1 MEHGHG
7 EGKRMTREQQEAIAV
22 LQEFY
27 DYNKTLT
34 PHGESWLQADIT
46 INRETQRNLAEALP
60 LAIEAMSRL
69 LTDPATG
76 LKAACSAKR
85 WTITKHYRLTP
96 HLRTSTRRRLCH
108 GYTRLAIHIRGQHQR
123 ITGTE
128 SLR

>member
-1 MEHGHG
+1 
-7 EGKRMTREQQEAIAV
+7 MTQQEAIAV

-69 LTDPATG
+69 LTDPITG
-76 LKAACSAKR
+76 LVPCGCGGKAMIHGCHSLSYVIYCDKCKIETNYQLTADTAKDA
-85 WTITKHYRLTP
+85 WNTVM
-96 HLRTSTRRRLCH
+96 
-108 GYTRLAIHIRGQHQR
+108 GYKVQ
-123 ITGTE
+123 
-128 SLR
+128 

>member
-1 MEHGHG
+1 
-7 EGKRMTREQQEAIAV
+7 MTQQEAIAV

-69 LTDPATG
+69 LTDPITG
-76 LKAACSAKR
+76 LVPCGCGGKAVDKEEIDYGYGYKCQKCGIATMAGSSRDCAKED
-85 WTITKHYRLTP
+85 WNTAMGWK
-96 HLRTSTRRRLCH
+96 
-108 GYTRLAIHIRGQHQR
+108 GGA
-123 ITGTE
+123 E
-128 SLR
+128 